1 VRAIFDTNV
10 VISGLVWEGT
20 LYPLIDAAVDGKV
33 QLFTSPTLLTEL
45 RRILGK
51 DYVAAKL
58 SSKNYSADQVFAI
71 YCELAELVY
80 PNSVPRVIA
89 NDADDDHVIACALA
103 ANVDII
109 VSGDKHLHSLGISY
123 RGIQILRPAQAVV
136 LINAEN

>member
-33 QLFTSPTLLTEL
+33 QLFTSPALLTEL

-51 DYVAAKL
+51 DYVA
-58 SSKNYSADQVFAI
+58 DQVFAI
-71 YCELAELVY
+71 YCELAQLVY

-109 VSGDKHLHSLGISY
+109 VSGDKHLHSLGNNY
-123 RGIQILRPAQAVV
+123 QGIQILRPAQAVV

>member
-20 LYPLIDAAVDGKV
+20 LYPLIDAAVDGEV
-33 QLFTSPTLLTEL
+33 QLFTSPALLTEL

-51 DYVAAKL
+51 NYVAAKL

-71 YCELAELVY
+71 YCELAQLVY
-80 PNSVPRVIA
+80 PSSVPRVIT
-89 NDADDDHVIACALA
+89 NDDDHVIACALA

-109 VSGDKHLHSLGISY
+109 VSGDKHLHGLGTSY
-123 RGIQILRPAQAVV
+123 QGIQILRPAQAVE
-136 LINAEN
+136 LLTR